1 MVAHNLW
8 LWGENGILTRRT
20 LALGFKP
27 VGPSSAEYA
36 VGGFET
42 QANHKTEA
50 TLGGLVDKS
59 FKRSKSVVY
68 IGDL

>member
-1 MVAHNLW
+1 MTSLS
-8 LWGENGILTRRT
+8 
-20 LALGFKP
+20 LGFKP
-27 VGPSSAEYA
+27 VGPSAAEYA

-42 QANHKTEA
+42 QANQKTEA
-50 TLGGLVDKS
+50 TLGGLVDRS